1 MTREE
6 RILAIIE
13 DTDKN
18 FAPYYDFLPS
28 LIRERGYQFG
38 IEVGVFCGGHALAIL
53 ETDVRMLVGIDPYE
67 MFENN
72 RLGLNDQEDW
82 DCMHDTA
89 MGRLTDKRYYHLR
102 KYSDDTDF
110 IARHSQSGFD
120 FVFIDGLHT
129 YEQVNKDLDRY
140 SKFIR
145 PGGVVACHDY
155 DHPHFPGVTMAIRE
169 FAAKHGLE
177 IVIGPLYAIY
187 MDWV

>member
-6 RILAIIE
+6 RILAIIK

-28 LIRERGYQFG
+28 LIRERGYKFG

-53 ETDVRMLVGIDPYE
+53 EEDIDFLIGVDPYE

-72 RLGLNDQEDW
+72 GLALNDKEDW
-82 DCMHDTA
+82 DCMYSAA
-89 MGRLTDKRYYHLR
+89 MDRLRCERYLHIR
-102 KYSDDTDF
+102 K
-110 IARHSQSGFD
+110 HSEDVHFLKDFD

-129 YEQVNKDLDRY
+129 YDQVKLDLYKY
-140 SKFIR
+140 SSFIR

-155 DHPHFPGVTMAIRE
+155 GHTSFPGVTKAIQE
-169 FAAKHGLE
+169 FAATHGLE
-177 IVIGPLYAIY
+177 IVEGPLYAIY
-187 MDWV
+187 MDWL